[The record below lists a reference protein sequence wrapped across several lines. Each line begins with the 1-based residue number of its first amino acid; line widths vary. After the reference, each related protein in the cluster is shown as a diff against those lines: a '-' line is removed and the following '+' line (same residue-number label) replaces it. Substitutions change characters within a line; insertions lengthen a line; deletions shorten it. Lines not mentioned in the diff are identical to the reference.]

1 MVGET
6 LGKDRAR
13 EAGFPC
19 KPLQSPHLGWARMNE
34 PQRLAD
40 VGITQAREPSAG
52 LGREGFGVAADLYRD
67 NLDGKAATVRMVIL
81 AVAAGVMIVAA
92 RR

>member
-1 MVGET
+1 MTSDAAILSTGE
-6 LGKDRAR
+6 
-13 EAGFPC
+13 
-19 KPLQSPHLGWARMNE
+19 H
-34 PQRLAD
+34 D
-40 VGITQAREPSAG
+40 VGYSNFLRQAA
-52 LGREGFGVAADLYRD
+52 LYRD